1 MARAVRFDRYGGR
14 DVLYVADVEVGHPS
28 TGEVLVA
35 VRAAG
40 LNPGEASIREGY
52 LHAMWPAT
60 FPSGEGTDFAGVVSE
75 TGEGVDSFAVGDEVV
90 GWTDLRASHA
100 EFVTVPAPQL
110 IAKPA
115 ALSWEVAGAL
125 FVAGTTAV
133 AAVRAVGVAPGD
145 TVVVSAAA
153 GGVGGLAAQLAKVS
167 GATVIGI
174 ASEANH
180 GWLSS
185 VGVIP
190 VAYGDGLA
198 DRIRAAAPS
207 GVDAFIDTFGEEY
220 VHLAVGLGVKP
231 ERIDTVI
238 AFEAAKEIGAKAE
251 GSAYAATAA
260 VLHELADLLA
270 LQTITLPIAHTY
282 PLESVRD
289 AYAQLEKRRT
299 RGKIVL
305 IP

>member
-1 MARAVRFDRYGGR
+1 MRFDGYGSR

-28 TGEVLVA
+28 AGEVLVA

-52 LHAMWPAT
+52 LDAMWPAT

-75 TGEGVDSFAVGDEVV
+75 TGEGVEAWAVGDEVL
-90 GWTDLRASHA
+90 GWSDQRASHA
-100 EFVTVPAPQL
+100 EFVTVPAAQL

-115 ALSWEVAGAL
+115 GLSWEVAGSL

-133 AAVRAVGVAPGD
+133 AAVRAVGVTSGD

-153 GGVGGLAAQLAKVS
+153 GGVGGLAAQLARLS
-167 GATVIGI
+167 GGIVIGI

-180 GWLSS
+180 DWLSS
-185 VGVIP
+185 VGVTP

-198 DRIRAAAPS
+198 QRIRAAAPS

-220 VHLAVGLGVKP
+220 VRLAVRARGQGGPHQYHHRLRRRQG
-231 ERIDTVI
+231 RRRQSRGQRLRRDRRR
-238 AFEAAKEIGAKAE
+238 AARA
-251 GSAYAATAA
+251 
-260 VLHELADLLA
+260 
-270 LQTITLPIAHTY
+270 
-282 PLESVRD
+282 R
-289 AYAQLEKRRT
+289 
-299 RGKIVL
+299 
-305 IP
+305 

>member
-1 MARAVRFDRYGGR
+1 
-14 DVLYVADVEVGHPS
+14 
-28 TGEVLVA
+28 
-35 VRAAG
+35 
-40 LNPGEASIREGY
+40 
-52 LHAMWPAT
+52 
-60 FPSGEGTDFAGVVSE
+60 
-75 TGEGVDSFAVGDEVV
+75 
-90 GWTDLRASHA
+90 
-100 EFVTVPAPQL
+100 
-110 IAKPA
+110 
-115 ALSWEVAGAL
+115 
-125 FVAGTTAV
+125 
-133 AAVRAVGVAPGD
+133 
-145 TVVVSAAA
+145 
-153 GGVGGLAAQLAKVS
+153 LAKVS